1 MKKKYLALVL
11 AACMTASLAACGSTA
26 ADTSAPAA
34 TTEEAADTDA
44 AESTEAADAAAATGE
59 HGPSSEAAPAW
70 EDYDARIAAIRT
82 ETDLAKRE
90 ALMHEAE
97 DELMSTWAVVPLYYY
112 NDSYLQKTDV
122 ENIYAN
128 LFGFKYFG
136 FAKTPTN
143 TLDLQIASEP
153 DKLDP
158 ALNSTVDGACLAIL
172 NFSGLFAYDEN
183 GQLVPELA
191 DSYEMSE
198 DGMTYTFT
206 MKDGL
211 KWSDGEA
218 LDANDVLYSWN
229 RLADENTAAD
239 YSYLCSVFATKDDGT
254 LVTLYTTSD
263 AKVTVENASFESV
276 KNNEISFYTSQ
287 QYDFYVI
294 GDLNS
299 DEQVNSKDAAIMLS
313 AYNIAE
319 ADGSLLTTAN
329 GKALMI
335 SIAKMN
341 PAKYKLDSAKK
352 VEAADGNKDGRIMNC
367 DDVNYSDVKQLLNY
381 AAATG
386 AGLTYDVA
394 GWHYGE
400 YVGYVK

>member
-1 MKKKYLALVL
+1 MKSVKKIIAALS
-11 AACMTASLAACGSTA
+11 AATMVSACAGVVASADEAVNAVNAVNVSYSTVAETFTA
-26 ADTSAPAA
+26 ADGTVIPAGATAVTLSIENNTGFSASDITLSATADLLGTDGLVTATNGSAYGNATVSAAQNGSKVVITSASL
-34 TTEEAADTDA
+34 D
-44 AESTEAADAAAATGE
+44 
-59 HGPSSEAAPAW
+59 
-70 EDYDARIAAIRT
+70 
-82 ETDLAKRE
+82 
-90 ALMHEAE
+90 
-97 DELMSTWAVVPLYYY
+97 
-112 NDSYLQKTDV
+112 DSK
-122 ENIYAN
+122 N
-128 LFGFKYFG
+128 
-136 FAKTPTN
+136 
-143 TLDLQIASEP
+143 
-153 DKLDP
+153 
-158 ALNSTVDGACLAIL
+158 
-172 NFSGLFAYDEN
+172 
-183 GQLVPELA
+183 
-191 DSYEMSE
+191 
-198 DGMTYTFT
+198 
-206 MKDGL
+206 
-211 KWSDGEA
+211 
-218 LDANDVLYSWN
+218 
-229 RLADENTAAD
+229 
-239 YSYLCSVFATKDDGT
+239 DGT
-254 LVTLYTTSD
+254 LVTFYTTSD
-263 AKVTVENASFESV
+263 AEVTVEDASFESV
-276 KNNEISFYTSQ
+276 KNNEISCYTSQ

-329 GKALMI
+329 GKALMV

>member
-1 MKKKYLALVL
+1 M
-11 AACMTASLAACGSTA
+11 
-26 ADTSAPAA
+26 
-34 TTEEAADTDA
+34 
-44 AESTEAADAAAATGE
+44 
-59 HGPSSEAAPAW
+59 
-70 EDYDARIAAIRT
+70 
-82 ETDLAKRE
+82 
-90 ALMHEAE
+90 
-97 DELMSTWAVVPLYYY
+97 
-112 NDSYLQKTDV
+112 
-122 ENIYAN
+122 
-128 LFGFKYFG
+128 LFR
-136 FAKTPTN
+136 
-143 TLDLQIASEP
+143 S
-153 DKLDP
+153 
-158 ALNSTVDGACLAIL
+158 
-172 NFSGLFAYDEN
+172 
-183 GQLVPELA
+183 
-191 DSYEMSE
+191 
-198 DGMTYTFT
+198 
-206 MKDGL
+206 
-211 KWSDGEA
+211 
-218 LDANDVLYSWN
+218 
-229 RLADENTAAD
+229 
-239 YSYLCSVFATKDDGT
+239 
-254 LVTLYTTSD
+254 SD
-263 AKVTVENASFESV
+263 AKVTVEDASFESV
-276 KNNEISFYTSQ
+276 KNNEISCYTSQ

-329 GKALMI
+329 GKALMV

>member
-1 MKKKYLALVL
+1 MLFRSYSTVAE
-11 AACMTASLAACGSTA
+11 TFTA
-26 ADTSAPAA
+26 ADGTVVPAGATAVTLSIENNTGFSASDITLNATADLLGVDGIVAATNGSAYGDAIVSAAQNGSKVVVTSA
-34 TTEEAADTDA
+34 
-44 AESTEAADAAAATGE
+44 S
-59 HGPSSEAAPAW
+59 
-70 EDYDARIAAIRT
+70 
-82 ETDLAKRE
+82 
-90 ALMHEAE
+90 
-97 DELMSTWAVVPLYYY
+97 
-112 NDSYLQKTDV
+112 
-122 ENIYAN
+122 
-128 LFGFKYFG
+128 
-136 FAKTPTN
+136 
-143 TLDLQIASEP
+143 LD
-153 DKLDP
+153 
-158 ALNSTVDGACLAIL
+158 NSK
-172 NFSGLFAYDEN
+172 N
-183 GQLVPELA
+183 
-191 DSYEMSE
+191 
-198 DGMTYTFT
+198 
-206 MKDGL
+206 
-211 KWSDGEA
+211 
-218 LDANDVLYSWN
+218 
-229 RLADENTAAD
+229 
-239 YSYLCSVFATKDDGT
+239 DGT

-263 AKVTVENASFESV
+263 AKVTVEDASFESV
-276 KNNEISFYTSQ
+276 KNNEISCYTSQ

-329 GKALMI
+329 GKALMVF
-335 SIAKMN
+335 IAKMN

>member
-1 MKKKYLALVL
+1 MGVDGIV
-11 AACMTASLAACGSTA
+11 AATNGSAYGDAIVSAAQNGSKVVVTSASL
-26 ADTSAPAA
+26 D
-34 TTEEAADTDA
+34 
-44 AESTEAADAAAATGE
+44 
-59 HGPSSEAAPAW
+59 
-70 EDYDARIAAIRT
+70 
-82 ETDLAKRE
+82 
-90 ALMHEAE
+90 
-97 DELMSTWAVVPLYYY
+97 
-112 NDSYLQKTDV
+112 
-122 ENIYAN
+122 
-128 LFGFKYFG
+128 
-136 FAKTPTN
+136 
-143 TLDLQIASEP
+143 
-153 DKLDP
+153 
-158 ALNSTVDGACLAIL
+158 NSK
-172 NFSGLFAYDEN
+172 N
-183 GQLVPELA
+183 
-191 DSYEMSE
+191 
-198 DGMTYTFT
+198 
-206 MKDGL
+206 
-211 KWSDGEA
+211 
-218 LDANDVLYSWN
+218 
-229 RLADENTAAD
+229 
-239 YSYLCSVFATKDDGT
+239 DGT

-263 AKVTVENASFESV
+263 AKVTVEDASFESV
-276 KNNEISFYTSQ
+276 KNNEISCYTSQ

-329 GKALMI
+329 GKALMV